1 MVLWIVMLDVIL
13 LNVVIVKSAMIRIV
27 ILGVILL
34 NVIIVKSAMIQI
46 VALGAIL
53 PSVIMPSFLMPSV
66 VIVNGVGL
74 CIIIVLSVVMFS
86 GRSRPRTGDR
96 RSDRR

>member
-1 MVLWIVMLDVIL
+1 MLGVIL
-13 LNVVIVKSAMIRIV
+13 LDCLIVNGAMIRIV
-27 ILGVILL
+27 VLGVILL
-34 NVIIVKSAMIQI
+34 NVIIVKGAKIRI
-46 VALGAIL
+46 VALG
-53 PSVIMPSFLMPSV
+53 VIMPGFLMPSV